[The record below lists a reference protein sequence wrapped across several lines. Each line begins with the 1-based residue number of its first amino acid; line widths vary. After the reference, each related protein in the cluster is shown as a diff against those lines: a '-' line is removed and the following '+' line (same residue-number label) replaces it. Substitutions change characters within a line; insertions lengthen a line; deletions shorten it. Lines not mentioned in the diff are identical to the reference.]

1 MKIDIHTLIGEA
13 TAYDKKQQIEAK
25 RPKSWLKSVS
35 AFANGEGGT
44 LIFGISDDDQ
54 IVGLENAEQ
63 DAELISEAI
72 KTKLDPIP
80 TIQLEFQEIDGKKL
94 ILLHIASG
102 NETPYYYIGDKQR
115 IAFTRIGNESV
126 VADRI
131 QLRNLVLKGTGKNF
145 DSLTAPYRF
154 EDMSFTKLKSVH
166 FKRLGR
172 SFEDSEFTSWGII
185 DTQGKLTNAGALI
198 ADDSPIRQSRIFCT
212 RWNGLDMTTGL
223 GEALDDA
230 EFEGSVIGQ
239 LQDAV
244 AFVRNNSHKKW
255 WKEATYREE
264 LPDYPE
270 RAVTE
275 VISNAIIH
283 RDYLELGSEIHI
295 DMYDNRMEVYS
306 PGGMMDG
313 TLIQQ
318 LDPMTVPS
326 KRRNPL
332 LADFFNRLDLMERRG
347 SGMKKIIKEYKHFEK
362 ISGYKAPDFNS
373 NAGEFHVTLWNLN
386 YISDDAKEFANDTK
400 QFANSEKQF
409 ANGTKQFANSEKQF
423 ANGTKQFANSEKQ
436 FANDTKQFA
445 NSEKQFAND
454 TKQFANEK
462 KENAREIKQR
472 KEFIKAKRGIY
483 KLISSNPKTTTVQMA
498 EKLNISTRQVQKY
511 LKRLTEQ
518 NLIVREGNRINGSW
532 KILDEEYTNFF
543 GRI

>member
-1 MKIDIHTLIGEA
+1 
-13 TAYDKKQQIEAK
+13 
-25 RPKSWLKSVS
+25 
-35 AFANGEGGT
+35 
-44 LIFGISDDDQ
+44 
-54 IVGLENAEQ
+54 
-63 DAELISEAI
+63 
-72 KTKLDPIP
+72 
-80 TIQLEFQEIDGKKL
+80 
-94 ILLHIASG
+94 
-102 NETPYYYIGDKQR
+102 
-115 IAFTRIGNESV
+115 
-126 VADRI
+126 
-131 QLRNLVLKGTGKNF
+131 
-145 DSLTAPYRF
+145 
-154 EDMSFTKLKSVH
+154 
-166 FKRLGR
+166 
-172 SFEDSEFTSWGII
+172 
-185 DTQGKLTNAGALI
+185 
-198 ADDSPIRQSRIFCT
+198 
-212 RWNGLDMTTGL
+212 
-223 GEALDDA
+223 
-230 EFEGSVIGQ
+230 
-239 LQDAV
+239 
-244 AFVRNNSHKKW
+244 
-255 WKEATYREE
+255 
-264 LPDYPE
+264 
-270 RAVTE
+270 
-275 VISNAIIH
+275 
-283 RDYLELGSEIHI
+283 
-295 DMYDNRMEVYS
+295 
-306 PGGMMDG
+306 MDG

-423 ANGTKQFANSEKQ
+423 AN
-436 FANDTKQFA
+436 
-445 NSEKQFAND
+445 D

>member
-1 MKIDIHTLIGEA
+1 MKFDIHTFIGET

-44 LIFGISDDDQ
+44 LIFGISDDNQ
-54 IVGLENAEQ
+54 VIGLVNAEQ

-80 TIQLEFQEIDGKKL
+80 NIKLEFQDFNGKKL

-102 NETPYYYIGDKQR
+102 HDTPYYYIGDKQR
-115 IAFTRIGNESV
+115 VAFIRIGNESV
-126 VADRI
+126 VADRL
-131 QLRNLVLKGTGKNF
+131 QLRELVLKGTGRNY
-145 DSLTAPYRF
+145 DSLAAPYRF
-154 EDMSFTKLKSVH
+154 EDMAFTKLKSVH

-172 SFEDSEFTSWGII
+172 SFDNSEFTSWGII
-185 DTQGKLTNAGALI
+185 DIQGHLTNAGALI
-198 ADDSPIRQSRIFCT
+198 ADDSPIHQSRIFCT
-212 RWNGLDMTTGL
+212 RWNGLDMTSGL

-239 LQDAV
+239 LQEAV
-244 AFVRNNSHKKW
+244 AFVKNNSHKKW

-283 RDYLELGSEIHI
+283 RNYLELGSEIHI
-295 DMYDNRMEVYS
+295 DIYDNRMEVYS

-313 TLIQQ
+313 SLIQH
-318 LDPMTVPS
+318 LNPMNVPS

-332 LADFFNRLDLMERRG
+332 LADFFNRLNLMERRG
-347 SGMKKIIKEYKHFEK
+347 SGMKKIVKEYKHFEK
-362 ISGYKAPDFNS
+362 VSGYKAPEFKSNS
-373 NAGEFHVTLWNLN
+373 GEFHVTLWNLN
-386 YISDDAKEFANDTK
+386 YISKDTE

-409 ANGTKQFANSEKQF
+409 ANSEKQL
-423 ANGTKQFANSEKQ
+423 ANSEKQ
-436 FANDTKQFA
+436 FAND
-445 NSEKQFAND
+445 
-454 TKQFANEK
+454 K
-462 KENAREIKQR
+462 KEETKVVVKQR
-472 KEFIKAKRGIY
+472 KEFVKAKRAIY
-483 KLISSNPKTTTVQMA
+483 KLISSNPKTTTVEMA
-498 EKLNISTRQVQKY
+498 TTLNISTRQVQKY

-518 NLIVREGNRINGSW
+518 NLIVKEGNRINGLW
-532 KILDEEYTNFF
+532 KILDKEYTDFF
-543 GRI
+543 EHI

>member
-1 MKIDIHTLIGEA
+1 MKYNIHTLIGEA
-13 TAYDKKQQIEAK
+13 TAYDKKQLIEVK

-54 IVGLENAEQ
+54 VIGLANAEQ

-80 TIQLEFQEIDGKKL
+80 TIKLEFQEIDGKKL
-94 ILLHIASG
+94 ILLQVASG
-102 NETPYYYIGDKQR
+102 DETPYYYIGDKQR
-115 IAFTRIGNESV
+115 VAFIRIGNESV

-145 DSLTAPYRF
+145 DSLAAPYRF

-185 DTQGKLTNAGALI
+185 DIEGKLTNAGALI

-212 RWNGLDMTTGL
+212 RWNGLDMTSGL

-230 EFEGSVIGQ
+230 EFEGSVIAQ

-255 WKEATYREE
+255 WKETTYREE

-283 RDYLELGSEIHI
+283 RNYLELGSEIHI

-306 PGGMMDG
+306 PRGMMDG
-313 TLIQQ
+313 SLIQH
-318 LDPMTVPS
+318 LDPMNVPS

-332 LADFFNRLDLMERRG
+332 LADFFNRLELMERRG
-347 SGMKKIIKEYKHFEK
+347 SGMKKIIKEYEHFEK
-362 ISGYKAPDFNS
+362 FMGYKAPEFKSNS
-373 NAGEFHVTLWNLN
+373 GEFHVILWNLN
-386 YISDDAKEFANDTK
+386 YISNDKKEFANSEAQFANETEEFANSEEQFANETEEFANSEEQFANGAKEFANDL
-400 QFANSEKQF
+400 
-409 ANGTKQFANSEKQF
+409 
-423 ANGTKQFANSEKQ
+423 
-436 FANDTKQFA
+436 
-445 NSEKQFAND
+445 
-454 TKQFANEK
+454 
-462 KENAREIKQR
+462 KETPKVVKQR
-472 KEFIKAKRGIY
+472 KEFVKAKRVIY
-483 KLISSNPKTTTVQMA
+483 KLISSNPKTTTIQMA
-498 EKLNISTRQVQKY
+498 EKLNVSTRQVQKY

-518 NLIVREGNRINGSW
+518 NLIVKEGNRINGSW
-532 KILDEEYTNFF
+532 KILDEEYTDFF